1 MPPRRQPMKRT
12 PGPAGGTLNTGTPR
26 KRIAPQSAKRKAEQ
40 QVRRALAGQL
50 EGARCQLRLEV
61 CTGGAEHWH
70 ELVGAGVGGSR
81 TDLRNLTP
89 ACDAC
94 NGYLE
99 QLPDRY
105 ERGLK
110 VRAVHAVPGR
120 DGLVPAVA
128 HPLAAASD
136 HGWS

>member
-1 MPPRRQPMKRT
+1 MKRT
-12 PGPAGGTLNTGTPR
+12 GALSRTAGAAGGTLNTGTPR
-26 KRIAPQSAKRKAEQ
+26 KRLPAQSAKRRAEQ
-40 QVRRALAGQL
+40 KVRRELAGQL
-50 EGARCQLRLEV
+50 EGARCQLRLEP
-61 CTGGAEHWH
+61 CTGAAEHWH

-94 NGYLE
+94 NGHLE

-110 VRAVHAVPGR
+110 VRAAHAVPGR

-128 HPLAAASD
+128 HPLAVASD